1 MDSNIEFF
9 SNVTTATLAD
19 AATALGLNLFME
31 GPRPAVPEAYPH
43 IAGPAST
50 MVFAPVNAS
59 GSKASHSLYDLV
71 EDVPAGS
78 VMIVDAANSSLAAWG
93 GNVSGA
99 CVRRDVAGAAI
110 DGAPRDAEELRD
122 LNFPVFC
129 RSIWSMGFPRLLEV
143 VAQEVLREGLVWQ
156 LGPTRPLGR
165 TPLIR
170 IPMEKGSYL
179 LTLKCSGKRDTRY
192 PIFISR
198 GVHWDSGPNPIRLFG
213 DLEIGEDFVYIPSG
227 PFLSGGDPIAPGGL
241 ESSSPWEEG
250 FLIAAAPVTM
260 RAW

>member
-9 SNVTTATLAD
+9 SNVATATLAD

-59 GSKASHSLYDLV
+59 GSKASHSLYDVV

-99 CVRRDVAGAAI
+99 CVRRDVAGAVI
-110 DGAPRDAEELRD
+110 DGATRDVEELRD

-143 VAQEVLREGLVWQ
+143 VAKEVPVTCCGLRVDPEDIVVADIDGVAVVPQ
-156 LGPTRPLGR
+156 GR
-165 TPLIR
+165 IEEVKRQVER
-170 IPMEKGSYL
+170 IHAIEREVKERREKGESMSALFPL
-179 LTLKCSGKRDTRY
+179 LAKKFTTD
-192 PIFISR
+192 
-198 GVHWDSGPNPIRLFG
+198 
-213 DLEIGEDFVYIPSG
+213 
-227 PFLSGGDPIAPGGL
+227 
-241 ESSSPWEEG
+241 
-250 FLIAAAPVTM
+250 
-260 RAW
+260 